1 MGGIFLI
8 FEIEES
14 TTEQSSNATIFP
26 FLIKFLQKIL
36 KRSQQTFQEKFEV
49 KLLGIK
55 LFDRIKR
62 SKESQKNETKA
73 NLIKPKRLKKIK

>member
-55 LFDRIKR
+55 LFDKIKR
-62 SKESQKNETKA
+62 SKESQR
-73 NLIKPKRLKKIK
+73 KRNKSKFN

>member
-26 FLIKFLQKIL
+26 FLIKFLQTIL
-36 KRSQQTFQEKFEV
+36 QRSQQTFQEKFEV

-62 SKESQKNETKA
+62 SKESQR
-73 NLIKPKRLKKIK
+73 KRNKSKFN

>member
-26 FLIKFLQKIL
+26 FLIKFLKKFL

-62 SKESQKNETKA
+62 SKESQR
-73 NLIKPKRLKKIK
+73 KRNKSKFN

>member
-36 KRSQQTFQEKFEV
+36 QRSQQTFQEKFEV

-62 SKESQKNETKA
+62 LKESKKTKQKQ
-73 NLIKPKRLKKIK
+73 I

>member
-26 FLIKFLQKIL
+26 FLIKFLLKIL

-62 SKESQKNETKA
+62 SKESQR
-73 NLIKPKRLKKIK
+73 KRNKSKFN

>member
-36 KRSQQTFQEKFEV
+36 QRSQQTFQEKFEV

-62 SKESQKNETKA
+62 SKESQR
-73 NLIKPKRLKKIK
+73 KRNKSKFN

>member
-8 FEIEES
+8 FETEES

-26 FLIKFLQKIL
+26 FLIKFLQKVL

-62 SKESQKNETKA
+62 SKESQR
-73 NLIKPKRLKKIK
+73 KRNKSKFN